1 MRAYKFPGGEVKRKY
16 VIDIKNLKDFQFN
29 FPVSEE
35 LWGSTVFTME
45 KGLFDMRKVNAQ
57 CCCSLIGSAKW
68 GELSFINV
76 EMESEEDKVRLMK
89 CIGLVFHSIR

>member
-1 MRAYKFPGGEVKRKY
+1 
-16 VIDIKNLKDFQFN
+16 VIDIKNLKDFQFS

-35 LWGSTVFTME
+35 LWNSTVFMME
-45 KGLFDMRKVNAQ
+45 KGLFDNRKVPAQ

-76 EMESEEDKVRLMK
+76 ELESEEEKIKLMR
-89 CIGLVFHSIR
+89 CIGLVFHSVR